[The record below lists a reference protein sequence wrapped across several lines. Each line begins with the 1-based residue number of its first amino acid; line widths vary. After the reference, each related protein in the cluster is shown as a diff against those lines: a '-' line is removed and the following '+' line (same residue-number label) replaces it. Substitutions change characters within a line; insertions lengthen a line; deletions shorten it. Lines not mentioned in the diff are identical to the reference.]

1 MAEISHVRMGLPEQA
16 TLSRVLREAGT
27 TMFPQWLY
35 AEPHDEAQ
43 ILWWGIR
50 GAPTQLLDVPDDA
63 ARRGLFP
70 RPSDDWSEAPRGLVL
85 ATVDAERAAADL
97 EPVLGSDW
105 HAVPDDPLLAA
116 RCYRIALGHGFV
128 VLAEPMA
135 EGYTAAC
142 LARFGEG
149 PIGVALDGVAATGR
163 AARDNPVT
171 LGAATY
177 VRIGERTAPLLIFLP
192 AG

>member
-1 MAEISHVRMGLPEQA
+1 MAEISHVRMGVPDQG

-35 AEPHDEAQ
+35 AEPHDDAQ

-50 GAPTQLLDVPDDA
+50 GAPTQLLEVPDDSA
-63 ARRGLFP
+63 KRRLFP
-70 RPSDDWSEAPRGLVL
+70 RPNDDWSDAPRGLVL
-85 ATVDAERAAADL
+85 ATLDAERAAAEL
-97 EPVLGSDW
+97 EPVMGKDW
-105 HAVPDDPLLAA
+105 HAVADDPLLAA
-116 RCYRIALGHGFV
+116 RCYRIALGHGFM

-149 PIGVALDGVAATGR
+149 PIGVALDGSAATGR
-163 AARDNPVT
+163 QVRSNPVT
-171 LGAATY
+171 LGPATY